1 MATITGIGGGG
12 VDGGGT
18 GISLIVGETS
28 ETYGAAA
35 GGGLT
40 GVAGAGGCAAGR
52 GAPSAGESGEFGA
65 HGGTPGVKESGGVP
79 GG

>member
-1 MATITGIGGGG
+1 MTGTGGGG

-18 GISLIVGETS
+18 GISLIVADTS

-35 GGGLT
+35 GTGLT
-40 GVAGAGGCAAGR
+40 GIAGPGAGGGAGR

-79 GG
+79 GA

>member
-28 ETYGAAA
+28 ETYGTAA

-52 GAPSAGESGEFGA
+52 GAPSAGESDELGA

-79 GG
+79 AG